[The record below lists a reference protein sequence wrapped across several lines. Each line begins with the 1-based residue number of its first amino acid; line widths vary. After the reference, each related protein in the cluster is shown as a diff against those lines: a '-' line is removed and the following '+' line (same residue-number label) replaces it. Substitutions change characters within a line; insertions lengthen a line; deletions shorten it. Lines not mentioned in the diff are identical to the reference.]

1 MDFKDIIN
9 KVAELNDEVEYV
21 KAPELEK
28 APQLNEDQELRVL
41 AGLKTL
47 TESAV
52 KEIAEET
59 EEILTEGDVSD
70 IKVGQKKKS
79 ATGGTLEKTATGYKH
94 HGKKYGGSADDEE
107 KDDDMDEAV
116 ESEEEVVDEAS
127 EAQKKA
133 REKFM
138 AMVKGKKEDKKEE
151 SVKEAKKAKPDY
163 LDFDKDGDKKEPMKK
178 ALKDK
183 KEVKTDEA
191 MCKSKKKMKEADY
204 SAKKAAAGKDIGKP
218 GKQFAK
224 IAKKAGEKYGSKERG
239 EKVAGAVLKKLR
251 AKESVNESAQD
262 VLSFREMAKL
272 VRESGGQQR
281 IDATDTALWTWAK
294 RVAANKFED
303 NTRQEVYAGLVYER
317 MGGHFD
323 MVDVLAE
330 QNND

>member
-28 APQLNEDQELRVL
+28 APQLNEDQELRML
-41 AGLKTL
+41 AGLKPL

-52 KEIAEET
+52 AEIVEET
-59 EEILTEGDVSD
+59 EEVLSEMDNMQTGE
-70 IKVGQKKKS
+70 KKKS
-79 ATGGTLEKTATGYKH
+79 ATGGTIEKTATGYKH

-107 KDDDMDEAV
+107 DKDDDMDEAV
-116 ESEEEVVDEAS
+116 EAEEEVVDEAS

-138 AMVKGKKEDKKEE
+138 AMVKSKKEKKEE
-151 SVKEAKKAKPDY
+151 SVKESSKTDDDAEAKKKKEEKKKKIAKIMDEGSKPDF
-163 LDFDKDGDKKEPMKK
+163 LDMDKDGDKKEPMKK

-183 KEVKTDEA
+183 KDKKTDEGA
-191 MCKSKKKMKEADY
+191 CKSKKKMKEE
-204 SAKKAAAGKDIGKP
+204 I
-218 GKQFAK
+218 
-224 IAKKAGEKYGSKERG
+224 
-239 EKVAGAVLKKLR
+239 
-251 AKESVNESAQD
+251 KESADD

-272 VRESGGQQR
+272 VKESGGQQR

-294 RVAANKFED
+294 RVAGNKFED
-303 NTRQEVYAGLVYER
+303 KTRQEVYAGLVYER

-330 QNND
+330 NND

>member
-28 APQLNEDQELRVL
+28 APQLNEDQELRML
-41 AGLKTL
+41 AGLKPL
-47 TESAV
+47 TETED
-52 KEIAEET
+52 KEIVAEAKEVVAELDNMQT
-59 EEILTEGDVSD
+59 GE
-70 IKVGQKKKS
+70 KKKS
-79 ATGGTLEKTATGYKH
+79 ATGGTIEKTATGYKH

-107 KDDDMDEAV
+107 DKDDDMDEAV
-116 ESEEEVVDEAS
+116 EAEEEVVDEAS

-138 AMVKGKKEDKKEE
+138 AMVKSKKEKKEE
-151 SVKEAKKAKPDY
+151 SVKEAKKAKPDF
-163 LDFDKDGDKKEPMKK
+163 LDMDKDGDKKEPMKK

-183 KEVKTDEA
+183 KTDEA
-191 MCKSKKKMKEADY
+191 MCKSKKKMKEE
-204 SAKKAAAGKDIGKP
+204 I
-218 GKQFAK
+218 
-224 IAKKAGEKYGSKERG
+224 
-239 EKVAGAVLKKLR
+239 
-251 AKESVNESAQD
+251 KESADD

-272 VRESGGQQR
+272 VKESGGQQR

-294 RVAANKFED
+294 RVAGNKFED
-303 NTRQEVYAGLVYER
+303 KTRQEVYAGLVYER

-330 QNND
+330 NND

>member
-28 APQLNEDQELRVL
+28 APQLNEDQELRML
-41 AGLKTL
+41 AGLKPL

-52 KEIAEET
+52 KEIVTEAEEVVAELDNMQT
-59 EEILTEGDVSD
+59 GE
-70 IKVGQKKKS
+70 KKKS
-79 ATGGTLEKTATGYKH
+79 ATGGTIEKTATGYKH

-107 KDDDMDEAV
+107 KDKDDDMDEAV

-138 AMVKGKKEDKKEE
+138 AMVKGKKAEKDDKKEE
-151 SVKEAKKAKPDY
+151 SVKEAKKAKPDF
-163 LDFDKDGDKKEPMKK
+163 LDMDKDGDKKEPMKK

-183 KEVKTDEA
+183 KDKKTDEGA
-191 MCKSKKKMKEADY
+191 CKSKKKMKEGKYKSDAQR
-204 SAKKAAAGKDIGKP
+204 KAVHANKMK
-218 GKQFAK
+218 
-224 IAKKAGEKYGSKERG
+224 
-239 EKVAGAVLKKLR
+239 
-251 AKESVNESAQD
+251 KESVNESADD

-272 VRESGGQQR
+272 VKESGGQQR

-294 RVAANKFED
+294 RVAGNKFED
-303 NTRQEVYAGLVYER
+303 KTRQEVYAGLVYER

-330 QNND
+330 QQD

>member
-9 KVAELNDEVEYV
+9 KVSELNDEVEYV

-28 APQLNEDQELRVL
+28 APQLNEDQELRML
-41 AGLKTL
+41 AGLKPL
-47 TESAV
+47 TESAET
-52 KEIAEET
+52 EIVEEAEEVVAELDDMQT
-59 EEILTEGDVSD
+59 GE
-70 IKVGQKKKS
+70 KKKS
-79 ATGGTLEKTATGYKH
+79 ATGGTIEKTATGYKH

-107 KDDDMDEAV
+107 DKDDDMDEAV
-116 ESEEEVVDEAS
+116 EAEEEVVDEAS

-138 AMVKGKKEDKKEE
+138 AMVKGKKEKEEKKEE
-151 SVKEAKKAKPDY
+151 SVEEAKKAKPDY

-183 KEVKTDEA
+183 KEEKTDEGA
-191 MCKSKKKMKEADY
+191 CKSKKKMKED
-204 SAKKAAAGKDIGKP
+204 
-218 GKQFAK
+218 
-224 IAKKAGEKYGSKERG
+224 
-239 EKVAGAVLKKLR
+239 AVE
-251 AKESVNESAQD
+251 ESED

-294 RVAANKFED
+294 RVAGNKFED
-303 NTRQEVYAGLVYER
+303 KTRQEVYAGLVYER

-330 QNND
+330 QSED

>member
-21 KAPELEK
+21 KAPEAEK
-28 APQLNEDQELRVL
+28 APQLNEDQELRML
-41 AGLKTL
+41 AGLKPL

-52 KEIAEET
+52 AEIVEET
-59 EEILTEGDVSD
+59 EEVLSEMDDMKTGE
-70 IKVGQKKKS
+70 KKKS
-79 ATGGTLEKTATGYKH
+79 ATGGTIEKTATGYKH

-107 KDDDMDEAV
+107 DKDDDMDEAV
-116 ESEEEVVDEAS
+116 ESEAEEEVVDEAS

-138 AMVKGKKEDKKEE
+138 AMVKSKKEKKEE
-151 SVKEAKKAKPDY
+151 SVEEAKKAKPDF
-163 LDFDKDGDKKEPMKK
+163 LDMDKDGDKKEPMKK

-183 KEVKTDEA
+183 KDEKTDEGA
-191 MCKSKKKMKEADY
+191 CKSKKKMKE
-204 SAKKAAAGKDIGKP
+204 
-218 GKQFAK
+218 
-224 IAKKAGEKYGSKERG
+224 E
-239 EKVAGAVLKKLR
+239 V
-251 AKESVNESAQD
+251 KESADD

-272 VRESGGQQR
+272 VKESGGQQR

-294 RVAANKFED
+294 RVAGNKFED
-303 NTRQEVYAGLVYER
+303 KTRQEVYAGLVYER

-330 QNND
+330 QQD

>member
-28 APQLNEDQELRVL
+28 APQLNEDQELRML
-41 AGLKTL
+41 AGLKPL
-47 TESAV
+47 TETED
-52 KEIAEET
+52 KEIVAEAKEVVAELDNMQT
-59 EEILTEGDVSD
+59 GE
-70 IKVGQKKKS
+70 KKKS
-79 ATGGTLEKTATGYKH
+79 ATGGTIEKTATGYKH

-107 KDDDMDEAV
+107 KDKDDDMDEAV
-116 ESEEEVVDEAS
+116 EAEEEVVDEAS

-138 AMVKGKKEDKKEE
+138 AMVKSKKEKKEE
-151 SVKEAKKAKPDY
+151 SVKEAKKAKPDF
-163 LDFDKDGDKKEPMKK
+163 LDMDKDGDKKEPMKK

-183 KEVKTDEA
+183 KTDEA
-191 MCKSKKKMKEADY
+191 MCKSKKKMKEE
-204 SAKKAAAGKDIGKP
+204 I
-218 GKQFAK
+218 
-224 IAKKAGEKYGSKERG
+224 
-239 EKVAGAVLKKLR
+239 
-251 AKESVNESAQD
+251 KESADD

-272 VRESGGQQR
+272 VKESGGQQR

-294 RVAANKFED
+294 RVAGNKFED
-303 NTRQEVYAGLVYER
+303 KTRQEVYAGLVYER

-330 QNND
+330 QQD

>member
-28 APQLNEDQELRVL
+28 APQLNEDQELRML
-41 AGLKTL
+41 AGLKPL
-47 TESAV
+47 TETED
-52 KEIAEET
+52 KEIVAEAKEVVAELDNMQT
-59 EEILTEGDVSD
+59 GE
-70 IKVGQKKKS
+70 KKKS
-79 ATGGTLEKTATGYKH
+79 ATGGTIEKTATGYKH

-107 KDDDMDEAV
+107 DKDDDMDEAV
-116 ESEEEVVDEAS
+116 EAEEVVDEAS

-138 AMVKGKKEDKKEE
+138 AMVKGKKADDKDSMDESSHADDEAEAKKKKEE
-151 SVKEAKKAKPDY
+151 KKKKIAKIMDEGSKPDF
-163 LDFDKDGDKKEPMKK
+163 LDMDKDGDKKEPMKK

-183 KEVKTDEA
+183 KEQKTDEGA
-191 MCKSKKKMKEADY
+191 CKSKKKMKE
-204 SAKKAAAGKDIGKP
+204 
-218 GKQFAK
+218 
-224 IAKKAGEKYGSKERG
+224 E
-239 EKVAGAVLKKLR
+239 V
-251 AKESVNESAQD
+251 KESADD

-272 VRESGGQQR
+272 VKESGGQQR

-294 RVAANKFED
+294 RVAGNKFED
-303 NTRQEVYAGLVYER
+303 KTRQEVYAGLVYER

-330 QNND
+330 QQD

>member
-9 KVAELNDEVEYV
+9 KVAELNDEVEHV

-28 APQLNEDQELRVL
+28 APQLNEDQELRML
-41 AGLKTL
+41 AGLKPL

-52 KEIAEET
+52 AEIVEET
-59 EEILTEGDVSD
+59 EEVLSEMDNMQTGE
-70 IKVGQKKKS
+70 KKKS
-79 ATGGTLEKTATGYKH
+79 ATGGTIEKTATGYKH

-107 KDDDMDEAV
+107 DKDDDMDEAV
-116 ESEEEVVDEAS
+116 EAEEEVVDEAS

-138 AMVKGKKEDKKEE
+138 AMVKSKKEKKEE
-151 SVKEAKKAKPDY
+151 SVEEAKKAKPDY

-183 KEVKTDEA
+183 KEQKTDEGA
-191 MCKSKKKMKEADY
+191 CKSKKKMKE
-204 SAKKAAAGKDIGKP
+204 
-218 GKQFAK
+218 
-224 IAKKAGEKYGSKERG
+224 E
-239 EKVAGAVLKKLR
+239 V
-251 AKESVNESAQD
+251 KESADD

-272 VRESGGQQR
+272 VKESGGQQR

-294 RVAANKFED
+294 RVAGNKFED
-303 NTRQEVYAGLVYER
+303 KTRQEVYAGLVYER

-330 QNND
+330 QQD